1 LASALRKLYADQFQL
16 EKMKDLLVNQAVYDA
31 ISQGTDPR
39 RIAQDW
45 QDVLDTFSKRRQ
57 AYLLYK

>member
-1 LASALRKLYADQFQL
+1 
-16 EKMKDLLVNQAVYDA
+16 MKDLLVNQAVYDA